1 MPKHLKIFLIFL
13 FLHPPS
19 NSQTLYFPPL
29 NGNTWDTLSPA
40 GIGWCLPYV
49 DSLYTY
55 LDQNNTKAFLLLKN
69 GKIVLEKYFGSFTQD
84 SAWYWASAG
93 KTLTA
98 FAVGIAQQEG
108 FLNLQDSSS
117 MYLGTGW
124 TIAPPQKEKLITI
137 LDQLRMS
144 SGLDDNVPDHYCTLD
159 TCLKY
164 LADAGTRWA
173 YHNGPYTLLDSVIE
187 NATSMTLNQW
197 ITQKIKNPTGMT
209 GAFFPSGFN
218 NVFYS
223 KARSMARF
231 GLLLL
236 NKGKWN
242 TTPVLTDSI
251 FFNAMTT
258 SSQIMNPSYGY
269 LTWLN
274 GKTSF
279 LLPGSQ
285 FSFPGSLMPDAPSDM
300 YAALGKNGQLINVVP
315 SSGLVMVRMG
325 DTPNGAEVSTLFND
339 TIWIKL
345 KQIMCEPNLLS
356 TSYEIQFQLYPNP
369 ADNFIHFQA
378 NQSGCFELYDILG
391 VKRIVQRIEPGD
403 QTVAIN
409 SLVGG
414 SYYVVFISDDRSKPA
429 YISKLQVHQH

>member
-13 FLHPPS
+13 FLHPTS

-84 SAWYWASAG
+84 SVWYWASAG

-279 LLPGSQ
+279 QLPGSQ

-345 KQIMCEPNLLS
+345 KQIMCEPNTLNIS
-356 TSYEIQFQLYPNP
+356 NEFPFQLYPNP
-369 ADNFIHFQA
+369 AGNFIRFNV
-378 NQSGCFELYDILG
+378 NQSGWFELYDLLG
-391 VKRIVQRIEPGD
+391 VKRIVQRIQIGE
-403 QTVAIN
+403 QSIALHN
-409 SLVGG
+409 LAGG
-414 SYYVVFISDDRSKPA
+414 SYYIVFISDDRKKPVVR
-429 YISKLQVHQH
+429 YRLQVNQL